1 MPHSI
6 RLREPWD
13 VEPAAGGLKR
23 HRRFFNKPTGLESG
37 DRVWIVVEGA
47 VGLSELT
54 LNGSPPPHA
63 PSPKVAVE
71 GTAND
76 DELRSYEVTTLLN
89 LRNELVLVTEDSPT
103 SSRGEVRLEIRT
115 AE

>member
-63 PSPKVAVE
+63 GEQRASAD
-71 GTAND
+71 GAS
-76 DELRSYEVTTLLN
+76 RSYDVTTLLN
-89 LRNELVLVTEDSPT
+89 LRNELILMQKDSPT
-103 SSRGEVRLEIRT
+103 SSRGEVRLEIHP
-115 AE
+115 A